1 MLRRSFTSCCGGS
14 SRLTVVIPPGS
25 RSSLTDF
32 CDSWAGLPLV
42 LLVLLVLLLLLLL
55 LLLVLLLLVLV
66 LVLVQG
72 VVQGVVQGLVQ
83 GLQTPLQTPPP
94 TTLLLRSV
102 LVLVAGTD
110 SRRSCAVS

>member
-42 LLVLLVLLLLLLL
+42 LLVLLLLL
-55 LLLVLLLLVLV
+55 LLLVLLLLLLLV
-66 LVLVQG
+66 LVL
-72 VVQGVVQGLVQ
+72 VQGLVQ

-110 SRRSCAVS
+110 SRRWCAVS